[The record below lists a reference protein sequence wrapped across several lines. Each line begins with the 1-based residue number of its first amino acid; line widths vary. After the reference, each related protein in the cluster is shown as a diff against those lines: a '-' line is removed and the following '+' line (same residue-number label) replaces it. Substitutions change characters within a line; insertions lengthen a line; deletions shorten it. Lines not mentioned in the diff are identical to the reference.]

1 MNAPKE
7 PTPAGIVVVDKP
19 AGCTSHDVVAW
30 ARRALRTREI
40 GHAGTL
46 DPAATGVLVL
56 LVGEA
61 TKLSSFITAEDKS
74 YEATLRFG
82 AETDSLDAD
91 GAVTRTGPAEVDPA
105 LLREALHEMVGPMQQ
120 VPPAVSAIKVGGVAS
135 HERVRRGEEVA
146 LPAREVT
153 LCDARVLAHEGSEA
167 SIAMTCSKGFYVR
180 ALARDLAARVG
191 TVAHLCALR
200 RTRSGCFGLDGS
212 LAGETLRAAKSDD
225 DARAAVRAA
234 LLPLEALEGRV
245 PTMRVDLA
253 RARELRC
260 GRVAEAPEGA
270 SEGVFLALLDRDEL
284 PPRAIGL
291 ARCEGNTLRAER
303 NLSDASV
310 ADILGNTPRP
320 QGLG

>member
-1 MNAPKE
+1 MNAPRD
-7 PTPAGIVVVDKP
+7 PTPAGVVVVDKP

-30 ARRALRTREI
+30 ARRALRTREV

-74 YEATLRFG
+74 YEATVRFG

-91 GAVTRTGPAEVDPA
+91 GEVTRTGPAEVDPA
-105 LLREALHEMVGPMQQ
+105 RLREALHEMVGPMQQ

-135 HERVRRGEEVA
+135 HERARRGEAFE

-191 TVAHLCALR
+191 TVAHVGALR
-200 RTRSGCFGLDGS
+200 RTRSGCFDLEGS
-212 LAGETLRAAKSDD
+212 LDGETLRAARSDD
-225 DARAAVRAA
+225 GARAAVRAA

-245 PTMRVDLA
+245 PSIRVDLA

-270 SEGVFLALLDRDEL
+270 SEGVFLALLDRGEL

-291 ARCEGNTLRAER
+291 ARCEGGALRAER

-310 ADILGNTPRP
+310 ADILGNTPRA